1 MDGIPAE
8 FRGIL
13 QNSVTNCDGIPG
25 EICDGIPLDTLN
37 LPLRNEFESIFDLD
51 EDRIILEADKKV
63 GYVCLLKTDIYLQ
76 YDKIIKE
83 QHFGATSINESWY
96 INNIK
101 GFIEEARSALPPQ
114 LSNIIKPKDFDWE
127 FTNAEIGVLRLQP
140 KVLKLKSI
148 SHDCIAQLKSRG
160 IKSSMRDPI
169 KVVQIILLPNVS
181 RYFVMTFLSISQVLL
196 LIF

>member
-1 MDGIPAE
+1 MEFRGITWIFSDKIKFRVIPCSAEFRITEFRGNGIPRIGIPWIFSDGIKFRITE

-140 KVLKLKSI
+140 KV
-148 SHDCIAQLKSRG
+148 
-160 IKSSMRDPI
+160 
-169 KVVQIILLPNVS
+169 
-181 RYFVMTFLSISQVLL
+181 
-196 LIF
+196 